1 MNKLTFITL
10 NVRGLNSS
18 RKRRAIFRQ
27 LHVNK
32 YSIIFLQETY
42 SSTDQEK
49 LWSNEWGSKVYFCHG
64 SKHSKGVA
72 ILFNPRLKV
81 LVENE
86 ICCENG
92 RILILQFSIDDQKF
106 ICANIYA
113 PNNDNAQIIFFKQLR
128 SLLEQFPNDNIIVG
142 GDFNCPLS
150 KTDKEG
156 GRDVSS
162 RRNVASEIEQLMC
175 ILDLDDVWR
184 TLHPEEKQF
193 TWRTSD
199 LKIKCRLDYWLIAR
213 QLLQNSPVQK
223 CEIKHAAHC
232 DHSLVTLEL
241 PINEKYPRGP
251 GFWKF
256 NSSLLEDDEYAEKL
270 MFKIP
275 HFINKYQDLEDH
287 GLLWELIKME
297 IRAFTI
303 SYSKQKA
310 KMKKD
315 YEKDLV
321 QEVSRLGNMGENCPS
336 AEAVQRYIKVKNELD
351 KISYD
356 RARGAC
362 VRSKARWH
370 EFGERSSKYFLN
382 LERRNYENKC
392 ITSLIQENG
401 SSITD
406 PKEILKEQ
414 KRFYQSLYSSQ
425 NPQVND
431 PKFKVFFDNDK
442 VEKLND
448 EQRKN
453 CEGLLTENE
462 CWNALKCFLKN
473 KSPGNDGFTAE
484 FYSFF
489 WSQLGKIM
497 VNSFNYGFHK
507 GELSISQRQSIIRLI
522 PKKNK
527 NLLYLKNWRPISLL
541 NVDYKI
547 ASKALA
553 LRLKKVLSAV
563 INNTQTGYVEGR
575 FIGENI
581 RLISDILNFTVDQDI
596 EGIALFID
604 FEKAFD
610 SLEWEY
616 LFKALDTFQF
626 GPDFKTWVKTLYTNI
641 SSCIINNGF
650 ASESFTLKR
659 GVRQGCPLSGLLF
672 ILAAE
677 LLSCSIRADEHIKGI
692 RVLNKEIKL
701 SQYADDTTSFCKDKE
716 SLGKLLE
723 LLDLFKD
730 CSGLK
735 LNQSK
740 SEAMWLGK
748 NANRT
753 DTLFGV
759 QWPQRPISAL
769 GISFSYNLKLCE
781 QENFSQKICKIQKLF
796 NIWSQRD
803 LSLYGKITIA
813 KTLGLSKL
821 IFVSSCIHTPPHY
834 IDITNR
840 LITDFVWNNKKPKIK
855 RDTLIGPKERGGL
868 DLPEFETISKSL
880 QSAWVQRMKNG
891 VEDQWMLI
899 PLFYLK
905 NVGGPFIFDCDYDV
919 KFLGLNNL
927 PIFYADVLNTWAEV
941 REQTSDN
948 EICVENVIL
957 WNNKHILIDG
967 KSVYWKE
974 WHEAGILRIKDLLD
988 EKNRFLTLNKFLLK
1002 TGLKAPFTKLFG
1014 LISAIPYRWKCALR
1028 PGFIMN
1034 NQDMEQNTTKEI
1046 NVVTSKKVR
1055 NILIQ
1060 RKFVEPLASL
1070 RLCRQ
1075 GLDSSKLSSI
1085 YMLPFKITKETK
1097 LSIFQYKIVHNIL
1110 PHGVLLH
1117 RMKIVNSPLCI
1128 HCDSLETLSHML
1140 VNCIVIQKFWFE
1152 VISWWK
1158 THSGECLL
1166 FDDLSIMYGYNPE
1179 DPKRQIL
1186 NYYILLGKRHIF
1198 LQRSEIKPPS
1208 FDHFLEF
1215 VKDKLI
1221 VQRSIFYSK
1230 GQKAKFLSQW
1240 KPLLSLL

>member
-1 MNKLTFITL
+1 M
-10 NVRGLNSS
+10 
-18 RKRRAIFRQ
+18 
-27 LHVNK
+27 
-32 YSIIFLQETY
+32 
-42 SSTDQEK
+42 
-49 LWSNEWGSKVYFCHG
+49 
-64 SKHSKGVA
+64 
-72 ILFNPRLKV
+72 
-81 LVENE
+81 
-86 ICCENG
+86 
-92 RILILQFSIDDQKF
+92 
-106 ICANIYA
+106 
-113 PNNDNAQIIFFKQLR
+113 
-128 SLLEQFPNDNIIVG
+128 
-142 GDFNCPLS
+142 
-150 KTDKEG
+150 
-156 GRDVSS
+156 
-162 RRNVASEIEQLMC
+162 
-175 ILDLDDVWR
+175 
-184 TLHPEEKQF
+184 
-193 TWRTSD
+193 
-199 LKIKCRLDYWLIAR
+199 
-213 QLLQNSPVQK
+213 
-223 CEIKHAAHC
+223 
-232 DHSLVTLEL
+232 
-241 PINEKYPRGP
+241 
-251 GFWKF
+251 
-256 NSSLLEDDEYAEKL
+256 
-270 MFKIP
+270 
-275 HFINKYQDLEDH
+275 
-287 GLLWELIKME
+287 
-297 IRAFTI
+297 
-303 SYSKQKA
+303 
-310 KMKKD
+310 
-315 YEKDLV
+315 
-321 QEVSRLGNMGENCPS
+321 
-336 AEAVQRYIKVKNELD
+336 VK
-351 KISYD
+351 
-356 RARGAC
+356 
-362 VRSKARWH
+362 
-370 EFGERSSKYFLN
+370 
-382 LERRNYENKC
+382 
-392 ITSLIQENG
+392 
-401 SSITD
+401 
-406 PKEILKEQ
+406 
-414 KRFYQSLYSSQ
+414 
-425 NPQVND
+425 
-431 PKFKVFFDNDK
+431 
-442 VEKLND
+442 
-448 EQRKN
+448 
-453 CEGLLTENE
+453 
-462 CWNALKCFLKN
+462 
-473 KSPGNDGFTAE
+473 
-484 FYSFF
+484 
-489 WSQLGKIM
+489 
-497 VNSFNYGFHK
+497 SFNYGFHK

-575 FIGENI
+575 FISENI
-581 RLISDILNFTVDQDI
+581 RLISDILNFTVDQDM

-677 LLSCSIRADEHIKGI
+677 LLSCSIRADEHIK
-692 RVLNKEIKL
+692 
-701 SQYADDTTSFCKDKE
+701 
-716 SLGKLLE
+716 
-723 LLDLFKD
+723 
-730 CSGLK
+730 
-735 LNQSK
+735 
-740 SEAMWLGK
+740 
-748 NANRT
+748 
-753 DTLFGV
+753 
-759 QWPQRPISAL
+759 
-769 GISFSYNLKLCE
+769 
-781 QENFSQKICKIQKLF
+781 
-796 NIWSQRD
+796 
-803 LSLYGKITIA
+803 
-813 KTLGLSKL
+813 
-821 IFVSSCIHTPPHY
+821 VSSCIHTPPHY

-1046 NVVTSKKVR
+1046 NVVTSKKVC

-1179 DPKRQIL
+1179 DPKKQIL

-1215 VKDKLI
+1215 VKDKFI

>member
-1 MNKLTFITL
+1 ME
-10 NVRGLNSS
+10 NV
-18 RKRRAIFRQ
+18 
-27 LHVNK
+27 
-32 YSIIFLQETY
+32 T
-42 SSTDQEK
+42 
-49 LWSNEWGSKVYFCHG
+49 
-64 SKHSKGVA
+64 
-72 ILFNPRLKV
+72 
-81 LVENE
+81 
-86 ICCENG
+86 
-92 RILILQFSIDDQKF
+92 
-106 ICANIYA
+106 
-113 PNNDNAQIIFFKQLR
+113 
-128 SLLEQFPNDNIIVG
+128 
-142 GDFNCPLS
+142 
-150 KTDKEG
+150 
-156 GRDVSS
+156 S
-162 RRNVASEIEQLMC
+162 RRKTIYLA
-175 ILDLDDVWR
+175 
-184 TLHPEEKQF
+184 
-193 TWRTSD
+193 TSD
-199 LKIKCRLDYWLIAR
+199 LKIKFRLDYWLIAR
-213 QLLQNSPVQK
+213 QLSQKSPVRK

-232 DHSLVTLEL
+232 DHSLVMLEMQ
-241 PINEKYPRGP
+241 INVKYPRGP

-256 NSSLLEDDEYAEKL
+256 NSSLLEDDEYTEKL

-303 SYSKQKA
+303 SYSKQIA
-310 KMKKD
+310 KTKKD
-315 YEKDLV
+315 YEKDLI
-321 QEVSRLGNMGENCPS
+321 QEVSRLGNLGENSSSP
-336 AEAVQRYIKVKNELD
+336 ETVQKYIKVKNELD

-356 RARGAC
+356 RTRGAC

-382 LERRNYENKC
+382 LEKRNYENKC
-392 ITSLIQENG
+392 ITSLIKENG
-401 SSITD
+401 RSIRD

-414 KRFYQSLYSSQ
+414 KRFYQFLYSSQ

-431 PKFKVFFDNDK
+431 PKFEVFFDNDK

-448 EQRKN
+448 EQRNN

-462 CWNALKCFLKN
+462 CFNALKCFQRN

-489 WSQLGKIM
+489 WNQLGKTM
-497 VNSFNYGFHK
+497 VISFNYGFHK
-507 GELSISQRQSIIRLI
+507 GELSISQRQSVIRLI

-553 LRLKKVLSAV
+553 LRLKKVLSAI
-563 INNTQTGYVEGR
+563 INNAQTGYVEGR

-581 RLISDILNFTVDQDI
+581 RLISDILNFTADQDI

-616 LFKALDTFQF
+616 LFKALDIFQF
-626 GPDFKTWVKTLYTNI
+626 GPDFTIWVKILYTNI

-650 ASESFTLKR
+650 ASEPFTLKR
-659 GVRQGCPLSGLLF
+659 GVRKGCPLSGLLF

-677 LLSCSIRADEHIKGI
+677 LLSCSVRANDHIKGI
-692 RVLNKEIKL
+692 RVSNKEIKL
-701 SQYADDTTSFCKDKE
+701 SQYADDTTAFCKDIE

-748 NANRT
+748 NANKT

-759 QWPQRPISAL
+759 QWPQRSISAL
-769 GISFSYNLKLCE
+769 GISFSYNLRLCE
-781 QENFSQKICKIQKLF
+781 QENFLQKVNKIQKLF

-821 IFVSSCIHTPPHY
+821 IFVSACTHTPPYY
-834 IDITNR
+834 IDIINR
-840 LITDFVWNNKKPKIK
+840 LTTNFVWNNKKPKIN
-855 RDTLIGPKERGGL
+855 RDTLIGPKDRRGL
-868 DLPEFETISKSL
+868 DLPEFEIISKSL
-880 QSAWVQRMKNG
+880 KTAWVKRMKNS
-891 VEDQWMLI
+891 VEDQWMSM

-919 KFLGLNNL
+919 KFLGLNNI
-927 PIFYADVLNTWAEV
+927 PAFYTDVLNAWAEV

-948 EICVENVIL
+948 EICVRNIII

-974 WHEAGILRIKDLLD
+974 WHDAGILRIKDLLD
-988 EKNRFLTLNKFLLK
+988 ESNRFITPNKFLIK

-1014 LISAIPYRWKCALR
+1014 LISAIPFRWKCALR
-1028 PGFIMN
+1028 PAFIMN
-1034 NQDMEQNTTKEI
+1034 NQDIEQNTTKVI
-1046 NVVTSKKVR
+1046 NAITSKKAR

-1075 GLDSSKLSSI
+1075 GVDSSKLSAI

-1097 LSIFQYKIVHNIL
+1097 LSIFQYKIIHNIL
-1110 PHGVLLH
+1110 PHGALLH
-1117 RMKIVNSPLCI
+1117 KMKIVNSPLCI
-1128 HCDSLETLSHML
+1128 HCDSIETLSHML
-1140 VNCIVIQKFWFE
+1140 VNCIVIQKFWFK
-1152 VISWWK
+1152 VLSWWK
-1158 THSGECLL
+1158 NNSGENLL
-1166 FDDLSIMYGYNPE
+1166 FDDLSVMYGYNPE
-1179 DPKRQIL
+1179 DPKTHIL
-1186 NYYILLGKRHIF
+1186 NYFILLGKRHIF
-1198 LQRSEIKPPS
+1198 LQRSEFKPPS
-1208 FDHFLEF
+1208 FDHFLEL
-1215 VKDKLI
+1215 VKDKVI
-1221 VQRSIFYSK
+1221 VQRSILYSK
-1230 GQKAKFLSQW
+1230 GQKGKFLSLW
-1240 KPLLSLL
+1240 KPFLSLQ